1 MKAILFIILCMSSHL
16 VFSQT
21 QNDEDLIR
29 LSRQTS
35 NEAIAKRDV
44 NGLSKFW
51 LDDFVIVRGSGVVET
66 GKEASI
72 AAWKKIFAETPQ
84 TSFERIPSEII
95 ISKNNP
101 DLAWESGTW
110 KGFNTYSKGGRY
122 SAQWKRKNGE
132 WKLQAELYVAL
143 EK

>member
-1 MKAILFIILCMSSHL
+1 MKATLVIILYMPFHL
-16 VFSQT
+16 ALSQT
-21 QNDEDLIR
+21 KIDMDLIR
-29 LSRQTS
+29 RARETS

-44 NGLSKFW
+44 EGLSKFW
-51 LDDFVIVRGSGVVET
+51 LDDFVIVRGSGAIET

-72 AAWKKIFAETPQ
+72 TAWKKIFSETPQ
-84 TSFERIPSEII
+84 TYFERTPSEII

-101 DLAWESGTW
+101 ALAWESGTW

-122 SAQWKRKNGE
+122 SAQWKKRGAE